1 MILALNIYISLR
13 IAQKERD
20 STFVNYC
27 SFESY
32 CRMVPLS
39 VISTK
44 KLKGKFK
51 CQRIFSAIF

>member
-27 SFESY
+27 SFASY
-32 CRMVPLS
+32 CRMVPLCNFYEE
-39 VISTK
+39 I
-44 KLKGKFK
+44 KGE
-51 CQRIFSAIF
+51 I